1 MHGPAKISAK
11 EVISAEDRYPVA
23 FEHFYRYPVCF
34 TRNVFDP
41 ENPVLADAVQKT
53 GGNAPRNAAVFVDDG
68 LLPGR
73 PRLLNHINQWA
84 ENHKEHVSL
93 AEDPVVFP
101 GGETVKN
108 TWKHVQR
115 TTDILNRTG
124 LDRHGLVIAVG
135 GGALLDMAGFAAAI
149 FHRGVEIIRLPT
161 TTLAQND
168 AGIGVKNGINQYG
181 QKNCI
186 GTFSIPS
193 AVICDFAFTD
203 TLPFDHFIAGA
214 AEAFKIALIR
224 DSSFFSFLEMNAPLL
239 KYRQAGP
246 TQEMIQRCA
255 RLHLDHI
262 ADGGDPFESGSARPL
277 DYGHWSAH
285 KMEVLSGHKLP
296 HGQAVAVGTAL
307 DSFYAWRK
315 SLISE
320 AEFQR
325 IVTAL
330 SKSGLP
336 VYSPYL
342 ACTDGQG
349 RLEMENGLE
358 EFRRHLGGT
367 LTFTMPDG
375 IGSSCELHEM
385 DFDIVR
391 QGIAYLQRYSE
402 KSGSS
407 GLILG

>member
-1 MHGPAKISAK
+1 MHGPANISPK
-11 EVISAEDRYPVA
+11 EVISTERWYPVE
-23 FEHFYRYPVCF
+23 FEQFYRYPVCF
-34 TRNVFDP
+34 TRSVFDP
-41 ENPVLADAVQKT
+41 ENPVLPDMVQKA
-53 GGNAPRNAAVFVDDG
+53 GKDHPKNIAVFVDDG

-73 PRLLNHINQWA
+73 PGLLNEIRDFCRHHA
-84 ENHKEHVSL
+84 GLLRL
-93 AEDPVVFP
+93 AADPVVFP

-115 TTDILNRTG
+115 ATDILNAAG
-124 LDRHGLVIAVG
+124 IDRHGLVIAVG

-181 QKNCI
+181 QKNCL
-186 GTFSIPS
+186 GTFSVPA
-193 AVICDFAFTD
+193 AVICDFDFTE
-203 TLPFDHFIAGA
+203 TLPFDHFIAGVS
-214 AEAFKIALIR
+214 EAFKIALIR
-224 DSSFFSFLEMNAPLL
+224 DSSFFSFLELNAPLL

-262 ADGGDPFESGSARPL
+262 AGRGDPFESGSARPL

-285 KMEVLSGHKLP
+285 KMEILSGHKLP
-296 HGQAVAVGTAL
+296 HGLAVAVGIAL
-307 DSFYAWRK
+307 DSFYAWQK

-320 AEFQR
+320 TDFHR

-330 SKSGLP
+330 SKCGLP

-342 ACTDGQG
+342 ACTDELG
-349 RLEMENGLE
+349 RLEMEHGLE
-358 EFRRHLGGT
+358 EFRLHLGGT

-375 IGSSCELHEM
+375 IGNSLELNEM
-385 DFDIVR
+385 DFEIVR
-391 QGIAYLQRYSE
+391 QGIAFLKRYSE
-402 KSGSS
+402 KSG
-407 GLILG
+407 

>member
-1 MHGPAKISAK
+1 MVQRAGT
-11 EVISAEDRYPVA
+11 DRPK
-23 FEHFYRYPVCF
+23 
-34 TRNVFDP
+34 NI
-41 ENPVLADAVQKT
+41 
-53 GGNAPRNAAVFVDDG
+53 AVFVDDG
-68 LLPGR
+68 LLAGR
-73 PRLLNHINQWA
+73 PGLLTEIREFCRPHSDLFRLA
-84 ENHKEHVSL
+84 
-93 AEDPVVFP
+93 ADPVVFP

-115 TTDILNRTG
+115 TTDILNAAG
-124 LDRHGLVIAVG
+124 IDRHGLVIALG

-193 AVICDFAFTD
+193 AVVCDFDFTQ
-203 TLPFDHFIAGA
+203 TLSFDHFIAGA

-224 DSSFFSFLEMNAPLL
+224 DASFFSFLELNASLL
-239 KYRQAGP
+239 KHRHAGT

-262 ADGGDPFESGSARPL
+262 AGRGDPFESGSARPL

-285 KMEVLSGHKLP
+285 KMEILSGHKLP
-296 HGQAVAVGTAL
+296 HGLAVAVGTAL
-307 DSFYAWRK
+307 DSFYAWQK

-320 AEFQR
+320 ADFHR

-330 SKSGLP
+330 CKCGLP

-358 EFRRHLGGT
+358 EFRLHLGGT

-391 QGIAYLQRYSE
+391 EGISFLKRYSE
-402 KSGSS
+402 KAEPGR
-407 GLILG
+407 LIHG